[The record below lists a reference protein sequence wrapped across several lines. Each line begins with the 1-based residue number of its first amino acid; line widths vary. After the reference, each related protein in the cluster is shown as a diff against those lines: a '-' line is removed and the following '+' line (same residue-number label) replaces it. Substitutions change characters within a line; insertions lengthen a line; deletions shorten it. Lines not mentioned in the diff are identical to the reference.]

1 MLIICFLIISI
12 AITLLISLGTL
23 AFWQALL
30 LFIGVYLAVNIVFI
44 LAAFFTSFLV
54 DIQKPVEKEIP
65 ICRFAT
71 ISVFGL
77 LCDYLGL
84 RVTVEGEEL
93 LPKDEKYLIVCN
105 HRSDFD
111 PVVMMRELRRHKVSF
126 IAKPSIM
133 ALPFIGKIAYGIGCL
148 AIDREND
155 RNALKTILTAA
166 NYLKKGVCNMSIFP
180 EGTRSRTGKLL
191 PFHAGSFKI
200 AQRAGAALVIA
211 AMDGT
216 ENITKNAMRHR
227 TKVSLKILEVI
238 PADKVKAANTQE
250 LADYSRQLIGKSLGT
265 EVAE

>member
-30 LFIGVYLAVNIVFI
+30 LFVGVYLVVNIVFI

-54 DIQKPVEKEIP
+54 DTKKPIEKELP
-65 ICRFAT
+65 ICRLAT

-105 HRSDFD
+105 HRSGFD

-166 NYLKKGVCNMSIFP
+166 NYLKKGVCNMSRASP
-180 EGTRSRTGKLL
+180 LPRWLL
-191 PFHAGSFKI
+191 QNCPAGR
-200 AQRAGAALVIA
+200 RASGYRCH
-211 AMDGT
+211 GW
-216 ENITKNAMRHR
+216 
-227 TKVSLKILEVI
+227 
-238 PADKVKAANTQE
+238 
-250 LADYSRQLIGKSLGT
+250 Y
-265 EVAE
+265 